1 MLSVALPWAIEADAA
16 AAADAAE
23 DWRQVTNPNPSLT
36 PHPSSSPDPS
46 PSPSPNQAVD
56 DLAQAGLQPA
66 CNRWSYAA
74 SREGRAQ
81 LASLLS
87 DEAASRFL
95 LEE

>member
-1 MLSVALPWAIEADAA
+1 MVVVVVEGCGGGGVLLP
-16 AAADAAE
+16 
-23 DWRQVTNPNPSLT
+23 LT
-36 PHPSSSPDPS
+36 TSTTPYLYCYYYFYLPLR
-46 PSPSPNQAVD
+46 QAVD

-74 SREGRAQ
+74 SREGRMQ
-81 LASLLS
+81 LASVLS

>member
-1 MLSVALPWAIEADAA
+1 VVVVVVEGCGGGGVLLP
-16 AAADAAE
+16 
-23 DWRQVTNPNPSLT
+23 LT
-36 PHPSSSPDPS
+36 TSTTPYLYCYYYFYLPLR
-46 PSPSPNQAVD
+46 QAVD

-74 SREGRAQ
+74 SREGRMQ
-81 LASLLS
+81 LASVLS

>member
-1 MLSVALPWAIEADAA
+1 MVQGATAIPYD
-16 AAADAAE
+16 
-23 DWRQVTNPNPSLT
+23 LY
-36 PHPSSSPDPS
+36 DPS
-46 PSPSPNQAVD
+46 YLRHEYSIVLLLRQAVD

>member
-1 MLSVALPWAIEADAA
+1 MVVVVVEGCGGGGVLLP
-16 AAADAAE
+16 
-23 DWRQVTNPNPSLT
+23 LT
-36 PHPSSSPDPS
+36 TSTTPYLYCYFYLPLR
-46 PSPSPNQAVD
+46 QAVD

-74 SREGRAQ
+74 SREGRMQ
-81 LASLLS
+81 LASVLS

>member
-1 MLSVALPWAIEADAA
+1 MGRQGCGGGGGGGLWWWRVLLP
-16 AAADAAE
+16 
-23 DWRQVTNPNPSLT
+23 LT
-36 PHPSSSPDPS
+36 TSTTPYLYYYYYLPLR
-46 PSPSPNQAVD
+46 QAVD

-74 SREGRAQ
+74 SREGRMQ
-81 LASLLS
+81 LASVLS

>member
-1 MLSVALPWAIEADAA
+1 MLSVALPWLEEEDAA

-23 DWRQVTNPNPSLT
+23 DWR
-36 PHPSSSPDPS
+36 
-46 PSPSPNQAVD
+46 QAVD

-74 SREGRAQ
+74 SREGRLQ
-81 LASLLS
+81 LASVLS

>member
-1 MLSVALPWAIEADAA
+1 MVEGCGGGGVLLP
-16 AAADAAE
+16 
-23 DWRQVTNPNPSLT
+23 LT
-36 PHPSSSPDPS
+36 TSTTPYLYCYYYFYLPLR
-46 PSPSPNQAVD
+46 QAVD

-74 SREGRAQ
+74 SREGRMQ
-81 LASLLS
+81 LASVLS

>member
-1 MLSVALPWAIEADAA
+1 MVVVVVEGCGGGGVLLP
-16 AAADAAE
+16 
-23 DWRQVTNPNPSLT
+23 LT
-36 PHPSSSPDPS
+36 TSTTPYLYYYFYYLPLR
-46 PSPSPNQAVD
+46 QAVD

-74 SREGRAQ
+74 SREGRMQ
-81 LASLLS
+81 LASVLS

>member
-1 MLSVALPWAIEADAA
+1 MVVVVVEGCGGGGVLLP
-16 AAADAAE
+16 
-23 DWRQVTNPNPSLT
+23 LT
-36 PHPSSSPDPS
+36 TFTTPYLYYYYYYPLR
-46 PSPSPNQAVD
+46 QAVD

>member
-1 MLSVALPWAIEADAA
+1 MVQGATAIPYD
-16 AAADAAE
+16 
-23 DWRQVTNPNPSLT
+23 LY
-36 PHPSSSPDPS
+36 DPS
-46 PSPSPNQAVD
+46 YLRHEYSTPLRQAVD